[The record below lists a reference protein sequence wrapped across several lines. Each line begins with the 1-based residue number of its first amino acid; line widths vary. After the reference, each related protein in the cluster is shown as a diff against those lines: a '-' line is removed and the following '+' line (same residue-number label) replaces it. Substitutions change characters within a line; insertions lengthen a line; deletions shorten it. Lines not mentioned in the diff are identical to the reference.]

1 MSDVIHVGSKYK
13 GLDVGP
19 KLDGYSKVVITVSD
33 EVEYSAGND
42 VGRTLRIQNPWGTQ
56 DAANRILQ
64 LIQGFQ
70 YQPYTATDAQID
82 PAAELGDAVNLNR
95 AYSGLYKQSI
105 NYNRLTLSSA
115 SAPVEQVIDH
125 EYPYV
130 SKSEKEIIRKY
141 GQLSSAL
148 RVQAEQITAEVA
160 QRKSDVESLEAKLQ
174 VSSTDITAKVS
185 NTGGDT
191 KTFGW
196 SLKEDSWTI
205 SANGGSV
212 LKVDKNGA
220 EIYGKITATSG
231 KIGGLDIES
240 NALTYNNHDWNGTN
254 TTGIYIGPK
263 GIQLGKNF
271 KVDMYGNLTAN
282 SGTFLGNVK
291 AANIKYG
298 SGNGTLSG
306 AAISPGTITGGSGG
320 SIAASTLATSNFT
333 AGINTSLGYAD
344 FAAGVFGGWNQ
355 CEWIVTKRFTL
366 NDYNAGWTTIKYVDH
381 SGNNRSVRVLVGQQ

>member
-1 MSDVIHVGSKYK
+1 MSDVIHVGAKYK
-13 GLDVGP
+13 NLDVGP
-19 KLDGYSKVVITVSD
+19 KLDGYSKVVITVSKD
-33 EVEYSAGND
+33 TEYSAGSD
-42 VGRTLRIQNPWGTQ
+42 VGRTLRVQNPWGTQ
-56 DAANRILQ
+56 AMADRILQ
-64 LIQGFQ
+64 LVKGFQ

-115 SAPVEQVIDH
+115 SAPVEQIIDH

-130 SKSEKEIIRKY
+130 PKSEKEIIRQY
-141 GQLSSAL
+141 GKLSSEL
-148 RVQAEQITAEVA
+148 KVQAGLISAEVA
-160 QRKSDVESLEAKLQ
+160 QRESDVAALVAKLE

-185 NTGGDT
+185 ATGGDT

-196 SLKEDSWTI
+196 SLKADSWTI

-220 EIYGKITATSG
+220 EVYGKITATSG
-231 KIGGLDIES
+231 KIGGLTIEANS
-240 NALTYNNHDWNGTN
+240 LTYNNHTWGGTN
-254 TTGIYIGPK
+254 TNGIYIGPN

-271 KVDMYGNLTAN
+271 KVDKQGNLTAN

-320 SIAASTLATSNFT
+320 SIAAATLATSNLT
-333 AGINTSLGYAD
+333 EGIKSSLGYAD
-344 FAAGVFGGWNQ
+344 FAAGVFLGINQVERLVAKKFTLGDYNGGWQ
-355 CEWIVTKRFTL
+355 
-366 NDYNAGWTTIKYVDH
+366 TINYVDH
-381 SGNNRSVRVLVGQQ
+381 NGNNRSVRVLVGQQ